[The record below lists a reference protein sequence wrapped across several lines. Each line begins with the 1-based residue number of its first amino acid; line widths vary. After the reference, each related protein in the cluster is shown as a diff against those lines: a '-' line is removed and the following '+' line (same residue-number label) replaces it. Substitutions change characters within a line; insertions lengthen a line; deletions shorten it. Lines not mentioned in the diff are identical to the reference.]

1 MNVVMGSSFEFLK
14 ILFEGEDEDTKKKKK
29 KKNHADDLCGKYLH
43 QLGELSKTLA
53 STEPHYVRCVKPNDF
68 HFTPIDGRAAFDV
81 YKTYRQLLYA
91 GVMEVVKIKKMG
103 YPFRETFESFWEH
116 RCLKNQY
123 YRFVDGVDKNSN
135 CKEGT
140 QAICE
145 AILRKPEQVIDK
157 HTEKESTKYYWVL
170 GNTKI
175 WGTFCFALLSISFL
189 TLRYYNSYTFF
200 THLQYVPSITTLLCS
215 FFLSLTHTHTHKQV
229 KTRHQMNSQSGIEN
243 KLQVWSNLGG
253 DLRV

>member
-189 TLRYYNSYTFF
+189 TLRYYNSYTPF
-200 THLQYVPSITTLLCS
+200 LLIYNMYP
-215 FFLSLTHTHTHKQV
+215 
-229 KTRHQMNSQSGIEN
+229 R
-243 KLQVWSNLGG
+243 
-253 DLRV
+253 